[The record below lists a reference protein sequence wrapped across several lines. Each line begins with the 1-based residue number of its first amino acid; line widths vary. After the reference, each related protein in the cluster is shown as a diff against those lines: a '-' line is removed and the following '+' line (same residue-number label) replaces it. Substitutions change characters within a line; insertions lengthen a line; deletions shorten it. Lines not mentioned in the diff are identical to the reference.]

1 MPQTA
6 IAFVESPLQFL
17 SALEAH
23 DPEGDLL
30 IRARANAKGMSSF
43 LDAFD
48 PEWLPANVRLERQG
62 AKPGIL
68 RSLNPSVIY

>member
-1 MPQTA
+1 MPRTA

-23 DPEGDLL
+23 DPEDDLL

-48 PEWLPANVRLERQG
+48 
-62 AKPGIL
+62 
-68 RSLNPSVIY
+68 